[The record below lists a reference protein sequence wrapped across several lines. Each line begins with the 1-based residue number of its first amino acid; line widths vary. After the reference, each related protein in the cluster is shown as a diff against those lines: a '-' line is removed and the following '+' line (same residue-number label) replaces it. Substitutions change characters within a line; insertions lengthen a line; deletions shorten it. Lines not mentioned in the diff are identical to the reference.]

1 MSITSS
7 KNGEVLLVDEFTG
20 RKQIGRRL
28 SEGLH
33 QAIEAKER
41 VKVVEESETGAK
53 ITYQNYFR
61 MYNKLA
67 GMTGTAATEANEFAH
82 IYGLEVSVIPTNEP
96 MIRADNPDQIYSTED
111 AKYNAVLEDI
121 VEQTEKGRPVLVGT
135 VSIENSEKLSKMLRT
150 KHRKIRQSGA
160 ECQRARTRSR
170 HHRTSRSA
178 GCCDNR
184 KRIWQVEV

>member
-7 KNGEVLLVDEFTG
+7 KMARCFLVDEFTG

-61 MYNKLA
+61 LYDKLA

-96 MIRADNPDQIYSTED
+96 MIRADHADQIYRTED
-111 AKYNAVLEDI
+111 AKYNAVLRGYCR
-121 VEQTEKGRPVLVGT
+121 TARKGSSGT
-135 VSIENSEKLSKMLRT
+135 RRY
-150 KHRKIRQSGA
+150 HF
-160 ECQRARTRSR
+160 
-170 HHRTSRSA
+170 
-178 GCCDNR
+178 D
-184 KRIWQVEV
+184 

>member
-1 MSITSS
+1 MVHHVNQALTAHQLY
-7 KNGEVLLVDEFTG
+7 KRDVDYLVENGEVLLVDEFTG

-61 MYNKLA
+61 MYDKLA

-96 MIRADNPDQIYSTED
+96 MIRMDHPDQIYSTEN
-111 AKYNAVLEDI
+111 AKYNAVLQDI
-121 VEQTEKGRPVLVGT
+121 VEQTEMGRPVL
-135 VSIENSEKLSKMLRT
+135 SALFRL
-150 KHRKIRQSGA
+150 KIPR
-160 ECQRARTRSR
+160 
-170 HHRTSRSA
+170 
-178 GCCDNR
+178 N
-184 KRIWQVEV
+184 